1 MRELDH
7 KVPNLVER
15 TLIELPRDERKQVTE
30 RARRSHLIADARRFD
45 RRAHCRA
52 NLSRH
57 RDGRQPLTSARS
69 PSLEVSR
76 RGNPWLREAGTK
88 AARDKRCER
97 DLTIAA
103 KRGPSRVCGER
114 AKPELRS
121 RQRERWRLPDHSRNL
136 GIPEAPG
143 YIHETNATG
152 P

>member
-1 MRELDH
+1 MRQLDH
-7 KVPNLVER
+7 EIPNLVER
-15 TLIELPRDERKQVTE
+15 SLVELPRDKRKQVTE
-30 RARRSHLIADARRFD
+30 RPRCGNLIADAGRFD
-45 RRAHCRA
+45 RRAHCGA
-52 NLSRH
+52 NLSWH
-57 RDGRQPLTSARS
+57 RYGRQPLTSACR
-69 PSLEVSR
+69 PSLEVSGR
-76 RGNPWLREAGTK
+76 RNSRLREAGTE

-97 DLTIAA
+97 NLTIAA
-103 KRGPSRVCGER
+103 KRGPSRMRGKR